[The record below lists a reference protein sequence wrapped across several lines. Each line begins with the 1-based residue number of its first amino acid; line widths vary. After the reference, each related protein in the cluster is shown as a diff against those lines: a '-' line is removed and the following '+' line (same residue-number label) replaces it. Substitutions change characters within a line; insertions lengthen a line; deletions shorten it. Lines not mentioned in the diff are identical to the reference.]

1 MRHIVYQPTNICSKK
16 IEFDINQN
24 NEVFN
29 LVFHG
34 GCSGNLKAIS
44 KLLEGEKAEKI
55 IDLLN
60 GNICGSRNTSCADQ
74 LTLAL
79 KESINV

>member
-44 KLLEGEKAEKI
+44 KLLEG
-55 IDLLN
+55 
-60 GNICGSRNTSCADQ
+60 
-74 LTLAL
+74 
-79 KESINV
+79 